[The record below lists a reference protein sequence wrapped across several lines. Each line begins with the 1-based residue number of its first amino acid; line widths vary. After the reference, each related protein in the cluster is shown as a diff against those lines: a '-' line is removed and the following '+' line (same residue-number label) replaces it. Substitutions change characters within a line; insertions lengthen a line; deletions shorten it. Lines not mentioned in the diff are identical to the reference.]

1 MQLQKEIKQLG
12 VDVSPYLL
20 RRLHDRLVRRHLRRR
35 LDGAGGHRHG
45 RRRRLRGDLQ
55 RRQSPLRLQPRRRL
69 RGRRLVHDDHLL
81 HRLRCRSRCR
91 CRSSAWR
98 SLLPRR
104 RLHASHSED
113 KKPMSKR
120 RRRQEQD
127 RKKQRAEQPARYSR
141 KEQSIFRG
149 AAKGRKKPYGILG
162 GAHDARSV
170 ESSRAPDAWLLLA
183 EWRRSRAGG
192 GRRNGA
198 VDSTG
203 GVDRGGKGRD
213 GKARRASERGG
224 GFGWGNLGTAC
235 VSALARGGR
244 ENERLREPN
253 L

>member
-1 MQLQKEIKQLG
+1 
-12 VDVSPYLL
+12 
-20 RRLHDRLVRRHLRRR
+20 
-35 LDGAGGHRHG
+35 
-45 RRRRLRGDLQ
+45 
-55 RRQSPLRLQPRRRL
+55 L

-81 HRLRCRSRCR
+81 HRLRSRCR

-141 KEQSIFRG
+141 KEQSIFQG
-149 AAKGRKKPYGILG
+149 AAKGRKKPYGVLG
-162 GAHDARSV
+162 GAHDARSA

-183 EWRRSRAGG
+183 EGRRSRAGG